1 MAAIGLHRGKY
12 QVRIRRVGSPSI
24 SRTFSRKKDAEA
36 WAVVTEQKM
45 EKGDYEPDKALRFTR
60 LGDLLECYSKEVTP
74 TRRSQEI
81 EVMRIEKMKRSWIS
95 EIRLLNLRPH
105 HIAKYRDERLLTI
118 QGNAVARDLSL
129 ISHTECVPNPRLCL
143 RPLAKSGVFP

>member
-45 EKGDYEPDKALRFTR
+45 EMGDYESDKALRLPRWAAFLSVTARR
-60 LGDLLECYSKEVTP
+60 LLRRKDLKRLRYG
-74 TRRSQEI
+74 
-81 EVMRIEKMKRSWIS
+81 EKMKRSWIS
-95 EIRLLNLRPH
+95 
-105 HIAKYRDERLLTI
+105 KFVCLTCGPI
-118 QGNAVARDLSL
+118 
-129 ISHTECVPNPRLCL
+129 T
-143 RPLAKSGVFP
+143 